1 MPTMGNTSVASSWRE
16 FSCLPKAYNFGK
28 ENQLKLQFV
37 INFVIDSGLGLG
49 EGKEGERPWGKDW
62 VETGPP
68 ASLSTGYVVTRP
80 SGTPVSL
87 PTAL

>member
-1 MPTMGNTSVASSWRE
+1 MTPLVEGVE
-16 FSCLPKAYNFGK
+16 
-28 ENQLKLQFV
+28 
-37 INFVIDSGLGLG
+37 GLG